1 MEQKNTA
8 NIISTLTSFFENQT
22 EVAFAFLFGSV
33 SRQSHRA
40 GSDIDVGVYFYPQS
54 GELEIEEDLFYEAE
68 DRLWGQ
74 LVDISGMET
83 DLVVLNRAPARLVYT
98 ILSEGIALSIS
109 DRSLYLRVL
118 LSTGRLFEEYGEFI
132 ESFTE
137 VKARSGSLSATD
149 KERLIRIVDFLE
161 TELGDVAEFRNLS
174 YQMYTGDSAQRRNTE
189 RWIENLVNASIDV
202 AKVIIASE
210 KQPIPQTYRESLKR
224 LETIEV
230 FSAAMLECV
239 AGNTRLRNILAHEYI
254 DIRFRHI
261 ERFINTA
268 EQCYSEFIDGVK
280 EFIRIQSVHSE

>member
-1 MEQKNTA
+1 MEQKNRA
-8 NIISTLTSFFENQT
+8 NIINRLTSFFENQT

-33 SRQSHRA
+33 SKGAHRA
-40 GSDIDVGVYFYPQS
+40 GSDIDVAVYFYPQS
-54 GELEIEEDLFYEAE
+54 GELEIEEELYYAAE

-74 LVDISGMET
+74 IVDISGMET
-83 DLVVLNRAPARLVYT
+83 DLVVLNRAPARLTYT
-98 ILSEGIALSIS
+98 VLSEGLALSIV

-132 ESFTE
+132 ESFIE

-149 KERLIRIVDFLE
+149 KERLSRVIDFLE
-161 TELGDVAEFRNLS
+161 TELGDASQFKNLS
-174 YQMYTGDSAQRRNTE
+174 YEMYTRDSGLRRNAE
-189 RWIENLVNASIDV
+189 RWVENLVNASIDA

-224 LETIEV
+224 LEAIEV
-230 FSAAMLECV
+230 FSAPVVECV

-268 EQCYSEFIDGVK
+268 EQCYSEFINAVK
-280 EFIRIQSVHSE
+280 DFIRIQTTPTR

>member
-8 NIISTLTSFFENQT
+8 DIISTLTSFFENQN
-22 EVAFAFLFGSV
+22 EVAFVFLFGSV
-33 SRQSHRA
+33 SKGAHRA
-40 GSDIDVGVYFYPQS
+40 GSDIDVAVYFYPQS
-54 GELEIEEDLFYEAE
+54 GELEIEEERYYEAE

-74 LVDISGMET
+74 IVDISGMET

-98 ILSEGIALSIS
+98 VLSEGIALSIA

-118 LSTGRLFEEYGEFI
+118 LSSGRLFEEYGEYI

-149 KERLIRIVDFLE
+149 KERLIRIIDFLE
-161 TELGDVAEFRNLS
+161 TELRDAPQFRNLS
-174 YQMYTGDSAQRRNTE
+174 YEMYTKDSAQRRNTE
-189 RWIENLVNASIDV
+189 RWVENLVNASIDA

-224 LETIEV
+224 LKTIEV
-230 FSAAMLECV
+230 FSKPMVECV
-239 AGNTRLRNILAHEYI
+239 AGYTRLRNILAHEYI
-254 DIRFRHI
+254 DMRFKHI

-268 EQCYSEFIDGVK
+268 EQCYSEFINTVK
-280 EFIRIQSVHSE
+280 EFIRIQTTPTR